1 MNDNWNKIEQLSNE
15 LNERRDKYV
24 PDSGKAD
31 TVGGEIIRALDRVI
45 YRYFNDGDM
54 VGVGYGIE
62 TVNSSCRYLFKKVP
76 NLPGNF
82 GYTSDENL
90 YLGELVV
97 LAQGVVNY
105 LNSAEGVFNEPNDFD
120 SRDMSDSDREELREW
135 ERDSEYDDEDWWE
148 EDGEEYGDGDY

>member
-1 MNDNWNKIEQLSNE
+1 MNDNWNKINQLSNE

-45 YRYFNDGDM
+45 YRYFNDGDI

-62 TVNSSCRYLFKKVP
+62 TVNSSFRYLYKKVP

-82 GYTSDENL
+82 GYTLDENL
-90 YLGELVV
+90 YLGELVK
-97 LAQGVVNY
+97 LAQKVLDY
-105 LNSAEGVFNEPNDFD
+105 LNTAESVFNEPNDFD
-120 SRDMSDSDREELREW
+120 SREMTDDDEEELREW
-135 ERDSEYDDEDWWE
+135 YSEE
-148 EDGEEYGDGDY
+148 EDDDDCW